1 MTDDLNYNDGYDNE
15 LEQKAPAFDRRLQ
28 LAILGGAAAVI
39 VILWMVRRA
48 VTPAAPSSSNPFE
61 PGTYTG
67 DFTEGSL
74 SVTLQHYAQATE
86 NWKRGVEAR
95 LDAMA
100 LERVEHAATSELS
113 PIVGELPPD
122 DPFAG
127 DGPRPSEMVAT
138 MTPDDTVPPPA
149 PASLSIP

>member
-1 MTDDLNYNDGYDNE
+1 MTDDYEMDYETLPE
-15 LEQKAPAFDRRLQ
+15 PSPPIDRRLQ

-48 VTPAAPSSSNPFE
+48 VTPTAPSSNPFE
-61 PGTYTG
+61 AGTYTG

-113 PIVGELPPD
+113 PMVGELPPD

-127 DGPRPSEMVAT
+127 DAPRPSEMVAA

>member
-1 MTDDLNYNDGYDNE
+1 MTDDDLYDDDE
-15 LEQKAPAFDRRLQ
+15 LEPKVPVIDRKLQ

-48 VTPAAPSSSNPFE
+48 VTPAPSSNPFE
-61 PGTYTG
+61 AGTYTG

-74 SVTLQHYAQATE
+74 GVTLQHYAQATE

-100 LERVEHAATSELS
+100 LERVEHAATSEVS
-113 PIVGELPPD
+113 PMIGELPPD

-127 DGPRPSEMVAT
+127 DGPRPSEMVAA

>member
-1 MTDDLNYNDGYDNE
+1 MTDDNLYDDDE
-15 LEQKAPAFDRRLQ
+15 LEPKVAVFDRKLQ

-48 VTPAAPSSSNPFE
+48 VSPTTQSSNPFE
-61 PGTYTG
+61 PGTYRG

-100 LERVEHAATSELS
+100 LERVEHAATSDLS
-113 PIVGELPPD
+113 PMVGELPPD

-127 DGPRPSEMVAT
+127 DAPRPSEMVAA